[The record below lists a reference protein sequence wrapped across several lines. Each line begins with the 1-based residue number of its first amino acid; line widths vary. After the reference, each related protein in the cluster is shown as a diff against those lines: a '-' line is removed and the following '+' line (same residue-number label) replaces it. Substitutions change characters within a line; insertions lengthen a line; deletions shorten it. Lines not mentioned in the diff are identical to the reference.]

1 MDNDQVIRELR
12 LLYPKQPISLFMQIL
27 QRVGLENHERL
38 REELG
43 AVEHQTLH
51 WLERQQKKKCKRA
64 KAGISAYRKLEI
76 HRALRV
82 DICLPVPVEY
92 AQLVLVY
99 GFARFGSR
107 VIFAERHKLKAD
119 SVKQNVARKLEQ
131 VGIRL
136 DRDAI
141 NKTLAF
147 LISQGVV
154 VSDSG
159 KDGALSL
166 NLDERGSRVTADGRI
181 IVKEVKR
188 FFHGLFK
195 K

>member
-1 MDNDQVIRELR
+1 VDNDQVIRELR

-51 WLERQQKKKCKRA
+51 WLKRA
-64 KAGISAYRKLEI
+64 KAAISAYRKLEI